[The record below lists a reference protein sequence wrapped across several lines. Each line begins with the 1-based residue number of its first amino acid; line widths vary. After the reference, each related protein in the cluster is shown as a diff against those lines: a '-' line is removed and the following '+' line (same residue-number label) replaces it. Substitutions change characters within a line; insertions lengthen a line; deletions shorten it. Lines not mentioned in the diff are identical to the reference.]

1 MDNMEFANRIIEL
14 RKQRGLSQKELGDM
28 LGVSNKAVSKWEN
41 GESMPKTTTM
51 VKLAELL
58 GIDGNELIGFEAIKV
73 DEADS
78 RQIEIDKLKTENKI
92 LASKLNKIDKK
103 RKRSV
108 LIVSIICI
116 ISIIAS
122 AIIGVYFS
130 VDNKA
135 NLKIHDAGKENT
147 KIVYS
152 DITFVVP
159 NDFQMYCIKSC
170 MNSDQDYTFY
180 YEKYADYYNA
190 KGEKIKALINVD
202 NYCHCIQINVGN
214 KNYYYIDENYN
225 TDRITLNDIYSVMS
239 VNKSVADTSYYQSEY
254 FSSDNTRYYN
264 EDEEIAFINYY
275 NNKGKPIDKKI
286 TEKYLGNNPHAIK
299 IDFNGEVFNR
309 SYDVVL
315 GEFFTDNDDNVY
327 FYDYVSANAYNV
339 GKELSQIVNGK

>member
-14 RKQRGLSQKELGDM
+14 RKQKGLSQKELGEI

-41 GESMPKTTTM
+41 GESMPKTSTM
-51 VKLAELL
+51 IKLAEIL
-58 GIDGNELIGFEAIKV
+58 GIDGNELIGFEAIKG

-92 LASKLNKIDKK
+92 LTSKLNKIDKK
-103 RKRSV
+103 RKTSV
-108 LIVSIICI
+108 VIVSIICI

-135 NLKIHDAGKENT
+135 NLNIHDAGKENT

-159 NDFQMYCIKSC
+159 NDLQMYKVKSY
-170 MNSDQDYTFY
+170 MKSNEYYSFY
-180 YEKYADYYNA
+180 YEKYADYYNT
-190 KGEKIKALINVD
+190 KGEKIKAIINVD
-202 NYCHCIQINVGN
+202 LYCNCILINVGN
-214 KNYYYIDENYN
+214 KKYYYINEEVN
-225 TDRITLNDIYSVMS
+225 TDTIELNDVNSVMS
-239 VNKSVADTSYYQSEY
+239 VNKSIADTNYYQFDYFESE
-254 FSSDNTRYYN
+254 STHYYN
-264 EDEEIAFINYY
+264 DDEKEVIIDFY

-286 TEKYLGNNPHAIK
+286 IEQYLGNNPHSINIDIEDK
-299 IDFNGEVFNR
+299 IFDEDH
-309 SYDVVL
+309 DVVL

-327 FYDYVSANAYNV
+327 FYDYVTANAYNV